1 MGDCGKAG
9 PITSRSQLPTGEDK
23 TSPGPREEK
32 MSTFQPSSR
41 SFIQTR
47 VTRSWFLLPFKEPHA
62 LVLQADVCPP
72 MSPRAP
78 RSRAG
83 ACLGA
88 LFQIYSPRPRPA
100 HRLPWLLTAQASPV
114 NDDAH
119 AGRSLAGNS
128 LEGTLTRRNSPSS
141 SAEHAQRHTHVHSQ
155 AFRKE
160 VVWQSGLWHMPS
172 LPG

>member
-1 MGDCGKAG
+1 MGRQG
-9 PITSRSQLPTGEDK
+9 QLPPGLNCQTAEDK

-32 MSTFQPSSR
+32 MMSTFQPSSR

-72 MSPRAP
+72 VSSRAP
-78 RSRAG
+78 RSRAA

-88 LFQIYSPRPRPA
+88 LFQIYSPRPHPA

-114 NDDAH
+114 NDGAH
-119 AGRSLAGNS
+119 AGRSLGR
-128 LEGTLTRRNSPSS
+128 EFPRG
-141 SAEHAQRHTHVHSQ
+141 HTDQ
-155 AFRKE
+155 EK
-160 VVWQSGLWHMPS
+160 
-172 LPG
+172 LPVILC